1 MYDNFNNNNQNNRNA
16 QFPANS
22 QGGTG
27 RQDAFLTPKPITIS
41 SQPKHRKGKLRNVIA
56 LGLAVLVLGGG
67 AGFGG
72 ATLANLNNDRKLT
85 SDSENNAPAAP
96 AETTV
101 APDLSSIGALPAN
114 TPAETEAM
122 ALPANATAEMNYT
135 QLFTQVKDA
144 VVAISITVES
154 STGGSAFGFGGYGE
168 RSTVEDAGIVGSG
181 VIFTED
187 GYILTNHHVITDAVD
202 VSVVVGDPDDPD
214 ASETYP
220 AEVIGADASTDL
232 AVLKID
238 SGSNKLSAV
247 PFGNSSDLQP
257 GQAIGVVGNPLGLA
271 KTITQGIVS
280 GINRMVGDG
289 GYELHSIQIDAAVN
303 PGNSGGPLFDMYGNV
318 VGIVNQKLV
327 YENVTEGLGFAI
339 SIDEAKPIISDLIE
353 NGEVTSRPV
362 LGITTRELNEAFAAA
377 LGLDITSGLLINGVD
392 RGAPAY
398 GVLAM
403 GDIIVKVNGSPV
415 ATVTDV
421 QNLTLGMQAGD
432 TITVTV
438 VRQDQFGRSREVD
451 LQVELTNSQS
461 LTGEYR

>member
-1 MYDNFNNNNQNNRNA
+1 MYDNFSNQNN
-16 QFPANS
+16 QNS
-22 QGGTG
+22 QGGYVS
-27 RQDAFLTPKPITIS
+27 QDLYQLPKPIEVTTKS
-41 SQPKHRKGKLRNVIA
+41 AKPKARKGKMISVIA
-56 LGLAVLVLGGG
+56 LCLAVLVLGGG

-72 ATLANLNNDRKLT
+72 ATLANLNSDRSLADENSA
-85 SDSENNAPAAP
+85 SDNAEP
-96 AETTV
+96 EESTTP
-101 APDLSSIGALPAN
+101 PDLSAIGALPAN
-114 TPAETEAM
+114 IPAETEAM
-122 ALPANATAEMNYT
+122 ALPANSVAEMNYT

-144 VVAISITVES
+144 VVAVSITVES
-154 STGGSAFGFGGYGE
+154 TMGGGMFGFGDYYNQQPQI
-168 RSTVEDAGIVGSG
+168 EDAGIVGSG

-187 GYILTNHHVITDAVD
+187 GYILTNNHVIADAVD
-202 VSVVVGDPDDPD
+202 VSVVVGDPDDPE
-214 ASETYP
+214 ASKTYT
-220 AEVIGADASTDL
+220 AEIIGADESTDL

-238 SGSNKLSAV
+238 KGSDTLTPV
-247 PFGNSSDLQP
+247 PLGNSDTLQP

-362 LGITTRELNEAFAAA
+362 IGIMTRELNESFAAA

-403 GDIIVKVNGSPV
+403 GDVIVKVNGSPV

-421 QNLTLGMQAGD
+421 QTLTLGMQAGD

-438 VRQDQFGRSREVD
+438 VRQDQTGRSREVD
-451 LQVELTNSQS
+451 LEVELTSSKN
-461 LTGEYR
+461 LTGEN